1 MLTLAL
7 DTALDR
13 AAVAVS
19 DGAGRQHALVERM
32 DRGHAEHLLPMIDR
46 LLAEA
51 GVAIADVGRIAVDV
65 GPGSFTGIR
74 IAVATARGLG
84 LALGVP
90 VIGVDSLTLLALSLD
105 EPADGPVLAAI
116 DARRGEI
123 YAALFDRDGAV
134 LLPPFAADAET
145 VWRTVGPDVA
155 VMVGSGTAILA
166 HHAATTGRRLPRI
179 DAADGPDPLRLARR
193 ASALSPEAAPPKPV
207 YIRAA
212 DAKPQLPV
220 PGLLQ

>member
-90 VIGVDSLTLLALSLD
+90 VIGVDPRYGVASCATRAPSTDL
-105 EPADGPVLAAI
+105 PARP
-116 DARRGEI
+116 
-123 YAALFDRDGAV
+123 
-134 LLPPFAADAET
+134 T
-145 VWRTVGPDVA
+145 VC
-155 VMVGSGTAILA
+155 
-166 HHAATTGRRLPRI
+166 
-179 DAADGPDPLRLARR
+179 
-193 ASALSPEAAPPKPV
+193 
-207 YIRAA
+207 
-212 DAKPQLPV
+212 
-220 PGLLQ
+220 